1 MAQLL
6 TTEDAARLLNVAPA
20 TLHTWRSRRTV
31 TIPYVKIGSCIR
43 YDVRDLEAWL
53 ARQRV
58 TGPEGAR

>member
-31 TIPYVKIGSCIR
+31 TIPYVRIGSCIR
-43 YDVRDLEAWL
+43 YDQRDLEAWL

-58 TGPEGAR
+58 ADGEASR